1 MEGTE
6 PHQRQCQK
14 GAADGE
20 QPPLPATPC
29 NGSDRRSDDEDGDHL
44 GQDAGICGREEYV
57 DQRVLLACQ
66 LVVTVAQEAEC
77 GLHLVV

>member
-1 MEGTE
+1 
-6 PHQRQCQK
+6 
-14 GAADGE
+14 
-20 QPPLPATPC
+20 
-29 NGSDRRSDDEDGDHL
+29 L